1 MAPALWI
8 ELFSWIV
15 VLFGII
21 GGFCAC
27 MYRFISNDTTEYD
40 MEFVWDNKFRL
51 KDLELNPKNRR

>member
-8 ELFSWIV
+8 ELCSWII

-21 GGFCAC
+21 GGFCYA

-40 MEFVWDNKFRL
+40 MEFLWDNKFRL
-51 KDLELNPKNRR
+51 KDLELDRKKRR